1 MEVGEQKGAK
11 DQCGGGGRSVKAVMK
26 LTAITGVIYGGP
38 TSSRPWG
45 WTCKLKRWPVTE
57 RTVVQAGEELE

>member
-1 MEVGEQKGAK
+1 MVR
-11 DQCGGGGRSVKAVMK
+11 GRSVKAVTI
-26 LTAITGVIYGGP
+26 LTTIMGVIYGGP

-45 WTCKLKRWPVTE
+45 WTCKLKRRPVTK